1 MASKALVKAIKDAA
15 FLTGQF
21 TTRAGKQTDFYIDK
35 YLFETRPDI
44 LDPLAKEVAA
54 LFPDPS
60 TYDRIGAP
68 ELGAVPIAAVVSVV
82 LKKPFIILKKKTKE
96 YGTQKK
102 IEGAYK
108 KGERLVIL
116 EDILTT
122 GGAALNACETAE
134 AEGLIIKEII
144 GIIHREEGA
153 TENITAKGYPLKAL
167 IKVSE
172 LKAC

>member
-1 MASKALVKAIKDAA
+1 MASQELLKSIKDAA
-15 FLTGQF
+15 FLTGNF

-44 LDPLAKEVAA
+44 LDPLAKELAA

-82 LKKPFIILKKKTKE
+82 LKKPFIIIKKKSKE
-96 YGTQKK
+96 YGTQKR
-102 IEGAYK
+102 IEGGFK
-108 KGERLVIL
+108 KGERIVIL

-122 GGAALNACETAE
+122 GGAALTACEAAE
-134 AEGLIIKEII
+134 EAGLVIKEII

-153 TENITAKGYPLKAL
+153 TENIEAKGYPLKSL
-167 IKVSE
+167 INVSS